1 MKDMTTL
8 RVDLG
13 INAQQIAQQ
22 VMINNKAIEEQ
33 IAIGIQ
39 NAIDEITDEEGFIGY
54 VKEGTKK
61 AINDAIHSATHSWE
75 FKQKVQNAISERL
88 EEKIKEYADGVAEK
102 VLKDL

>member
-33 IAIGIQ
+33 IATGIQ

-61 AINDAIHSATHSWE
+61 AIKDAIDSATNSWE

>member
-1 MKDMTTL
+1 MTTL

-22 VMINNKAIEEQ
+22 VMINNKAIEDQ

-61 AINDAIHSATHSWE
+61 TIKDAIDSATNSWE
-75 FKQKVQNAISERL
+75 FRRKVQNAITERL